1 MKKINID
8 KQPKHF
14 IIIALSILFV
24 PVFGSLFNLFF
35 VTSSDYKTNSL
46 RILASISSLF
56 CFIYI
61 FIVIYY
67 KL

>member
-8 KQPKHF
+8 KQTNRDV
-14 IIIALSILFV
+14 IIALSILFI
-24 PVFGSLFNLFF
+24 PIFGALFNLFF
-35 VTSSDYKTNSL
+35 VISSDYKTRALKN
-46 RILASISSLF
+46 LASISSLLF
-56 CFIYI
+56 FICI